1 MSVTTMTDAKPE
13 YTCFHEEEFQAHGR
27 KITELETKAE
37 YKERMIKDLK
47 KDMKELNDK
56 MDKLSNDV
64 NEAIKKSI
72 TGDNDIDRRV
82 TSLEATQKTLKW
94 VIAIGLTCIGTAV
107 TVLAF
112 IITIIH

>member
-1 MSVTTMTDAKPE
+1 MTNDSTPV
-13 YTCFHEEEFQAHGR
+13 TCFHEEEFQTHGR

-47 KDMKELNDK
+47 KEIKELNDK
-56 MDKLSNDV
+56 MDNLSNDV

-82 TSLEATQKTLKW
+82 TSLETTQKTLKW
-94 VIAIGLTCIGTAV
+94 VIGLGLTCIGTAV

>member
-1 MSVTTMTDAKPE
+1 MTNDSTPV
-13 YTCFHEEEFQAHGR
+13 TCFHEEEFQTHGR

-47 KDMKELNDK
+47 KEIKELNDK
-56 MDKLSNDV
+56 MDNLSNDV

-82 TSLEATQKTLKW
+82 TSLETTQKTLKW
-94 VIAIGLTCIGTAV
+94 VIAIGLTCIGTAT